1 MNITKHNLAKL
12 ALSIS
17 LFFSGFSQAEIVTSS
32 IISKSFDVTV
42 TPTLPSVQFNIL
54 PVSGIQSGTI
64 QQYTILANATASISK
79 SLNSD
84 QLFAIRWTPGHSELG
99 STASKATISGSTN
112 PNSKLRVF
120 VDNPAGWTGT
130 LSDGWIGS
138 KATSGN
144 NFEFSI
150 KADGTQSVVADRYD
164 LFLDAGVYTL

>member
-1 MNITKHNLAKL
+1 MHTTKHNLAKL

-17 LFFSGFSQAEIVTSS
+17 LIFSGFSHAEIVTSS

-54 PVSGIQSGTI
+54 PVSDIQSGTI
-64 QQYTILANATASISK
+64 QQYTILANATASIDK

-84 QLFAIRWTPGHSELG
+84 QFFAIRWTPGHSELG
-99 STASKATISGSTN
+99 STFNKATISGSSN

-120 VDNPAGWTGT
+120 VDCPAGWTGM
-130 LSDGWIGS
+130 LSDGWMGGRP
-138 KATSGN
+138 TSGN
-144 NFEFSI
+144 NFEFAI
-150 KADGTQSVVADRYD
+150 KTDGTQSVVADRYD